1 MIRKIHFKKHQNR
14 VDYVKRRPGNLA
26 FLEEGG
32 GKESLPVVGTRSKII
47 GMA

>member
-1 MIRKIHFKKHQNR
+1 TRKIPFKEHQSR
-14 VDYVKRRPGNLA
+14 TEGPKRRLGNLE

-32 GKESLPVVGTRSKII
+32 GKESLPVVGTRDQML